1 MKAGIADGYIR
12 VSRRG
17 GRGGESFISP
27 NVQRER
33 IAKWAEANDVVIV
46 QWWEEID
53 QSGAK
58 LERPMFQEALAR
70 CERGDTGG
78 IVVAKLDR
86 FARSAVDALGSIRR
100 LNAAGARL
108 VSVED
113 GFDGSTPM
121 GRFAIGILTMIAEL
135 ELERITESWT
145 TAITSAVGRGVHI
158 SSHPPTGYARDENKR
173 LVVVEQP
180 ASAVREVFR
189 RRALGTSWAELA
201 DYLKTQGVTTPKGN
215 AQWSKTGVS
224 GLVKNP
230 VYLGQARSGRITKE
244 GAHEALVT
252 RAEFDAAQSVT
263 KSLLRPRD
271 GSLAEQ
277 AMLGGFV
284 RCAGCGHTLKITG
297 TTDKRS
303 GKRYPNYYCT
313 GRYASGPCPAQ
324 ASVRASVVDPYVET
338 KVFEALRKEDGLLA
352 QAVDASEALEDAAR
366 AVVEAEHE
374 LDLFVTNPKLL
385 TTIGEERFLA
395 GVEARQRV
403 LDEAR
408 NALAGL
414 RKQSTLAD
422 ELADGDLLKAWP
434 TLTVQEKRRLLH
446 GLLDRV
452 VVSRARGRGKNANPV
467 SERTQ
472 IVLRGNV
479 LLGENPDDAAVAA
492 ERS

>member
-1 MKAGIADGYIR
+1 MKAGLADGYIR

-17 GRGGESFISP
+17 GREGESFISP
-27 NVQRER
+27 DVQRER
-33 IAKWAEANDVVIV
+33 IANWAKANDVEIV

-70 CERGDTGG
+70 CERGKTGG

-86 FARSAVDALGSIRR
+86 FARSAVDALESIRR

-135 ELERITESWT
+135 ELERIKESWA
-145 TAITSAVGRGVHI
+145 TAISRAVERGIHI
-158 SSHPPTGYARDENKR
+158 SARAPTGYERDEDKR
-173 LVVVEQP
+173 LVPIEP
-180 ASAVREVFR
+180 AASAVTEVFR
-189 RRALGTSWAELA
+189 RRALGASWTELA
-201 DYLKTQGVTTPKGN
+201 DYLQARGVETPGGN
-215 AQWSKTGVS
+215 AYWSRTGVS

-230 VYLGQARSGRITKE
+230 VYLGQARSGRIVKE

-263 KSLLRPRD
+263 KSLFTARD
-271 GSLAEQ
+271 GSLAQ
-277 AMLGGFV
+277 RAMLGGLA

-297 TTDKRS
+297 NTDRKS
-303 GKRYPNYYCT
+303 GERYPFYYCT
-313 GRYASGPCPAQ
+313 GRYASGPCPSR
-324 ASVRASVVDPYVET
+324 ASVRASVLDAYVEAT
-338 KVFEALRKEDGLLA
+338 VLAALREEGGLLA

-366 AVVEAEHE
+366 AVAEAEHE
-374 LDLFVTNPKLL
+374 LDLFITNPRLM
-385 TTIGEERFLA
+385 TILGEARFLE
-395 GVEARQRV
+395 GVDARQHA

-408 NALAGL
+408 GTLAEL
-414 RKQSTLAD
+414 RTQSTLAD
-422 ELADGDLLKAWP
+422 ELAEGDLLKAWP
-434 TLTVQEKRRLLH
+434 TLTTPEKRRLLH
-446 GLLDRV
+446 GLLDRIV
-452 VVSRARGRGKNANPV
+452 VVRARGRGRHANPV

-479 LLGENPDDAAVAA
+479 LLGENPDDAAVSSA
-492 ERS
+492 S